1 MMQMRDWIS
10 GAVGAVILLLGL
22 LPMLG
27 RFEFLNNLPVS
38 LLTWIVAGAG
48 LYLAVNSII
57 EITNSNIVGWWSFGV
72 AIAVLLIGL
81 FPLLNSF
88 GIGPE
93 WFQFNWLNR
102 KAYNVIFIIEG
113 VFLMIAT
120 FAMEL

>member
-10 GAVGAVILLLGL
+10 GLVGSVIFLLGL
-22 LPMLG
+22 LPLMG
-27 RFEFLNNLPVS
+27 KFESLNNLPVS

-57 EITNSNIVGWWSFGV
+57 EITNSNIVGWWSFAV
-72 AIAVLLIGL
+72 AITVLVIGL
-81 FPLLNSF
+81 FPLLHSF
-88 GIGPE
+88 GIGAE
-93 WFQFNWLNR
+93 WFAFNWLPR
-102 KAYNVIFIIEG
+102 KGYSIIFIIEG